1 MTFWLA
7 IIVTVVVLY
16 FVSSG
21 ISYVAMYR
29 IGAKFPS
36 RVAGT
41 LFAPLEWLARRVVPF
56 RSLYNGY
63 LAWCYKR
70 FAAGRD
76 YNTRAILAEHVPRKG
91 GNGDLNGPSDR

>member
-7 IIVTVVVLY
+7 IILTVVVLY
-16 FVSSG
+16 VASSG

-29 IGAKFPS
+29 IGRKFPS
-36 RVAGT
+36 RLAGT
-41 LFAPLEWLARRVVPF
+41 LFAPLEWFARHVVPF
-56 RSLYNGY
+56 RTLHKGY

-76 YNTRAILAEHVPRKG
+76 YNTRAIIAEHVPPKA
-91 GNGDLNGPSDR
+91 GNGDGAV

>member
-63 LAWCYKR
+63 LRGATNDSLL
-70 FAAGRD
+70 AATTTPERS
-76 YNTRAILAEHVPRKG
+76 L
-91 GNGDLNGPSDR
+91 PSTCHERVATVT